1 MKKSDKNV
9 VIGYIN
15 VGGMFGFK
23 EDNII
28 EINKEL
34 WQFIESDSVEVK
46 YLQYVLFGKLEDDLN
61 IDYSSTI
68 PNAQVSMVVDGVE
81 FCVIR
86 LPKYTKIDNDG
97 KKTFV
102 KEQLSYKYGEKVISS
117 ISNDKF
123 ELFVKDLLQITK

>member
-1 MKKSDKNV
+1 MKRADK
-9 VIGYIN
+9 IIIIKYIN

-28 EINKEL
+28 KINKEF

-46 YLQYVLFGKLEDDLN
+46 YLQYVLFGQLEGDLN
-61 IDYSSTI
+61 IDCSSTM
-68 PNAQVSMVVDGVE
+68 PNAQVSMMVDGVE
-81 FCVIR
+81 FRVIR
-86 LPKYTKIDNDG
+86 LPEYTKIENDG
-97 KKTFV
+97 KKSSV
-102 KEQLSYKYGEKVISS
+102 KELLSYEYGEKEISS